1 MICHELEM
9 ADGVPHATN
18 TYAESGPRC
27 LESARAQQHQAAR
40 RTLEPVT
47 RDGSLESR
55 VGSQAFLM
63 DGVVLLTPFQKD
75 DAPTLMEWER
85 DPEMA
90 RWFDFPARPP
100 AAAHLDFAHHL
111 VAKGHR
117 DYESGVRIAWA
128 ELVRS
133 TSENVCT
140 SLGLESSP
148 RSMDCSTVAR
158 PRENTP

>member
-1 MICHELEM
+1 MDPWNPTWGL
-9 ADGVPHATN
+9 
-18 TYAESGPRC
+18 
-27 LESARAQQHQAAR
+27 
-40 RTLEPVT
+40 
-47 RDGSLESR
+47 
-55 VGSQAFLM
+55 QAFLM

-75 DAPTLMEWER
+75 DAPTLMEWDR

-90 RWFDFPARPP
+90 RWFDFPALAP
-100 AAAHLDFAHHL
+100 AAHLDFAHHL

-148 RSMDCSTVAR
+148 RLMDCSTVAR